1 MDEGYKQAIDMLLC
15 KEVSDFAGNH
25 NTHYRQIIMS
35 GLCGKKIP
43 TAKCGVT
50 AIREKLFK
58 LSGANGKGSC
68 LADRERLAMN
78 WVTNQHWLLREK
90 ASK

>member
-1 MDEGYKQAIDMLLC
+1 MNDDYKQAINMLLG
-15 KEVSDFAGNH
+15 KDAWDFAGPH
-25 NTHYRQIIMS
+25 NAKNRQVILS

-50 AIREKLFK
+50 AIREKLFE

-78 WVTNQHWLLREK
+78 WVTCEYYRLK
-90 ASK
+90 AMVN